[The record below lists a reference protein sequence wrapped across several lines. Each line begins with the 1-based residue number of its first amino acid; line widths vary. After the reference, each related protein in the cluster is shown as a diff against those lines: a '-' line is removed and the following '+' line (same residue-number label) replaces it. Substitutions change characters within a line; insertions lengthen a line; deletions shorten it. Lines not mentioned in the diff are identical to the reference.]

1 MIDRFGQS
9 EPYLVGEG
17 SYREGYSQADWM
29 DQVEENRTGYCTLSL
44 ARNPQSTRH
53 LAMTDGQLAKNSTP
67 DSIYCPPLFD
77 LGR

>member
-1 MIDRFGQS
+1 
-9 EPYLVGEG
+9 
-17 SYREGYSQADWM
+17 M

-44 ARNPQSTRH
+44 AHTPQSTRH
-53 LAMTDGQLAKNSTP
+53 LAMTDGQLVENLTP

>member
-1 MIDRFGQS
+1 
-9 EPYLVGEG
+9 
-17 SYREGYSQADWM
+17 M

-44 ARNPQSTRH
+44 ARNPQSIRH
-53 LAMTDGQLAKNSTP
+53 LAMTDGQLVENLTP